1 MVLSVI
7 FTAVIAY
14 LLGNLNGA
22 VIISHLV
29 AHEDVRTKGSGN
41 AGLTNFTRNYGASAS
56 VFVILIDVGKAAAAC
71 LVGGL
76 LLKRFGHY
84 IDGVALGG
92 LFVIVGHD
100 FPVLLGFKGGKGI
113 LSGVTVALM
122 LDWRIG
128 LFVFGIFLVAYL
140 LTKYVS
146 LGSVLSSGSFG
157 FLYAWVHWGENLFP
171 ILVGFFLSAL
181 IVWMHRSNIVRLVKG
196 EERKTNLFGKG
207 TTQ

>member
-1 MVLSVI
+1 MVVSVI
-7 FTAVIAY
+7 LTAVIAY

-22 VIISHLV
+22 VVVSRLV

-41 AGLTNFTRNYGASAS
+41 AGLTNFTRNYGADTS
-56 VFVILIDVGKAAAAC
+56 VFVILIDMGKAVAAC
-71 LVGGL
+71 LIGGL

-84 IDGVALGG
+84 ADGVALGG
-92 LFVIVGHD
+92 LFVILGHD
-100 FPVLLGFKGGKGI
+100 FPALLGFKGGKGI

-128 LFVFGIFLVAYL
+128 LFVFGVFLVAYL

-146 LGSVLSSGSFG
+146 LGSILSSGSFG
-157 FLYAWVHWGENLFP
+157 FFYALVHWGEGWFP
-171 ILVGFFLSAL
+171 IVVGFFLSAL
-181 IVWMHRSNIVRLVKG
+181 IVWMHRGNIVRLMKG

-207 TTQ
+207 TKQ